1 MGRLGRFSSRHRK
14 CVNKDAAANV
24 EAKGE
29 NQEAER
35 REDGSPSSYLNLDQD
50 AEAEEVA
57 PEVCETT
64 SEPSH
69 RGKRGPNKMPKRAEL
84 LSTSSMNLENLLIL

>member
-1 MGRLGRFSSRHRK
+1 MGRLGRFSSRRWK

-35 REDGSPSSYLNLDQD
+35 CEDGSPSAYLNLDQD
-50 AEAEEVA
+50 AEAEVIG
-57 PEVCETT
+57 CFLD
-64 SEPSH
+64 S
-69 RGKRGPNKMPKRAEL
+69 K
-84 LSTSSMNLENLLIL
+84 LSKLYISADLNIVHIFKFSYWLMAGSSSGSL